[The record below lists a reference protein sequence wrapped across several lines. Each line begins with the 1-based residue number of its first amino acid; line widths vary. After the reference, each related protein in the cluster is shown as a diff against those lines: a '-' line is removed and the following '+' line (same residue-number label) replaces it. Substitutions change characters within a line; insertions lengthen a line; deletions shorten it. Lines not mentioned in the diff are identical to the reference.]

1 MATNLRA
8 GKLFF
13 KVNGTQYR
21 AKGEF
26 TYNLGD
32 DKKTMIPGVDGVH
45 GYKSETVVPYI
56 EGTITDGDDLDV
68 RKLAGVV
75 DATVTLELANGKVI
89 ALQGACYAADA
100 DISTSEGEIPV
111 RFEGMSAEEIRS

>member
-8 GKLFF
+8 GKIHF
-13 KVNGTQYR
+13 KVNGTTFR

-26 TYNLGD
+26 TYNLGA
-32 DKKTMIPGVDGVH
+32 DKLTMISGVDGVH
-45 GYKSETVVPYI
+45 GPKSETVIPFI

-68 RKLAGVV
+68 KAMAQTQ

-89 ALQGACYAADA
+89 SLRGACFAADM

-111 RFEGMSAEEIRS
+111 RFEGLSAEEIK

>member
-26 TYNLGD
+26 TYNLGV

-45 GYKSETVVPYI
+45 GFKSETVVPFI
-56 EGTITDGDDLDV
+56 GGTITDGDDLDT
-68 RKLAGVV
+68 KALAQVV
-75 DATVTLELANGKVI
+75 DATITLELANGKVI
-89 ALQGACYAADA
+89 SLRGACFAADM
-100 DISTSEGEIPV
+100 DISTSEGEVPV
-111 RFEGMSAEEIRS
+111 RFEGLSAEEIK